1 MIAGH
6 VCPSEGWQVLLADA
20 SFGAMRRTKSSGLD
34 GLINLYKPAGISS
47 AKALYQVRKIT
58 AQRKSGHAGTLDPAA
73 EGVLLL
79 CLGRGTKLVEVLMG
93 LGKGYRATARL
104 DVTSESYDSDRP
116 LEPVDIE
123 RVPTLE
129 EVNLAASRFLGTIEQ
144 VPPVISALK
153 VGGQPAYKLA
163 RKGEAPA
170 LKARPVQIDG
180 LRVLRYEWPEIEF
193 EMDCGRGT
201 YVRSLI
207 RDWGAALG
215 VGGCLTGLVRTYVGP
230 FRAAAGRTPEALEP
244 LSIEDYV
251 HSLDEVELLIAKRQ
265 QGAG

>member
-1 MIAGH
+1 
-6 VCPSEGWQVLLADA
+6 
-20 SFGAMRRTKSSGLD
+20 MRRTKSNGLD
-34 GLINLYKPAGISS
+34 GLINLYKPPGISS

-58 AQRKSGHAGTLDPAA
+58 SQRKSGHAGTLDPAA

-79 CLGRGTKLVEVLMG
+79 CLGKGTKYVERLMG
-93 LGKGYRATARL
+93 LAKGYRATARL

-116 LEPVDIE
+116 LEPVASEQI
-123 RVPTLE
+123 PTAE
-129 EVNLAASRFLGTIEQ
+129 QVTAAAAQFVGTIEQ

-163 RKGEAPA
+163 RKGAAPE
-170 LKARPVQIDG
+170 LKARPVRIDG
-180 LRVLRYEWPEIEF
+180 LRVLRYEWPELAF

-215 VGGCLTGLVRTYVGP
+215 VGGCLTSLVRTYVGP
-230 FRAAAGRTPEALEP
+230 FQANEGWKPERLEAVALEEYVLSLEAVDALLAAGGDDQSNAER
-244 LSIEDYV
+244 
-251 HSLDEVELLIAKRQ
+251 
-265 QGAG
+265 